1 MTTSELSRVSESV
14 PGTVVFRDLLSEA
27 NLAGLDWQ
35 TWLQPDRKGAEVF
48 ALFPEPPS
56 TGLPPSTPSNPSN
69 PPTPSAASPPSSG
82 VAAFLTRLAPG
93 AHGDLHEHL
102 GHELMFVLAGELI
115 EDDGS
120 RYGVGDI
127 VVKAPGSV
135 HRVMTD
141 AGCTV
146 LGVRAAPTRPAGAG
160 ETATTEGAPAA

>member
-56 TGLPPSTPSNPSN
+56 TS
-69 PPTPSAASPPSSG
+69 SAASPPSPPSSG

-120 RYGVGDI
+120 RYGVGDV

-146 LGVRAAPTRPAGAG
+146 LGVRAAPTRPAGAE
-160 ETATTEGAPAA
+160 ETAATEGAPAAGRPDGRRRRR